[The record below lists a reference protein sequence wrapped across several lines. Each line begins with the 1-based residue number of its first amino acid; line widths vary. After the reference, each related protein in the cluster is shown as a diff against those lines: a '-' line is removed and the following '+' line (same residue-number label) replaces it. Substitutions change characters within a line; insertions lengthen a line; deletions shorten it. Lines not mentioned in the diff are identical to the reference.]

1 MMKGI
6 KKRRIIV
13 AVMAFVM
20 LLSFSQ
26 AALGVADINEAKDNL
41 GTIQE
46 QLARIENELKQ
57 KQSIKDYYESLAKN
71 MRNSINS
78 QQLQLAT
85 YNEYVNEVTNKI
97 NSLTETIEQA
107 EKDYEE
113 KVSILK
119 ERIINT
125 YMSSNLSMLDV
136 LMKSSSLKQYY
147 DYLELNELIAKHDNQ
162 LIEEMKILMQD
173 ITSKRETMKMLKESY
188 ITLSEQAQIVLSNMQ
203 SMQNEALDTVNV
215 TGETIKVLK
224 AKENALEAEE
234 AEMLNVILRLQREID
249 YIGGQMTW
257 PLPSCKILPTGGS
270 LFGWR
275 LHPIFFEWRMH
286 NGVDLGGKQGNN
298 IVSANAGVISIA
310 SWGEGYGYYVVVDH
324 GGGVSTLYA
333 HCSKILV
340 SAGQSVKKGQV
351 IALIGSTGWSTAPHL
366 HFEVIISGK
375 RVDPLLYIDPSR

>member
-6 KKRRIIV
+6 KKRRILV
-13 AVMAFVM
+13 VVMAFVM

-26 AALGVADINEAKDNL
+26 AALAVGDINEAKDSL
-41 GTIQE
+41 ESIQD

-57 KQSIKDYYESLAKN
+57 KQSIKTYYESLAKN
-71 MRNSINS
+71 MKNSINS

-85 YNEYVNEVTNKI
+85 YNEYINEVTNKI

-188 ITLSEQAQIVLSNMQ
+188 IALSEQAQIVLSNMQ

-257 PLPSCKILPTGGS
+257 PLPSWKYMPTS
-270 LFGWR
+270 NVFGWR
-275 LHPIFFEWRMH
+275 FHPIFFEWRMH
-286 NGVDLGGKQGNN
+286 NGVDLGGTQGYN
-298 IVSANAGVISIA
+298 IVSANEGVVSIA

-324 GGGVSTLYA
+324 GGGISTLYA
-333 HCSKILV
+333 HCSKLLV

-351 IALIGSTGWSTAPHL
+351 IALIGATGWATGPHL
-366 HFEVIISGK
+366 HFEVIIGGK

>member
-85 YNEYVNEVTNKI
+85 YNEYIDEVTNKI

-257 PLPSCKILPTGGS
+257 PLPSWKYMPTS
-270 LFGWR
+270 NVFGWR
-275 LHPIFFEWRMH
+275 FHPIFFEWRMH
-286 NGVDLGGKQGNN
+286 NGVDLGGTQGYN
-298 IVSANAGVISIA
+298 IVSANEGVVSIA

-333 HCSKILV
+333 HCSKLLV

-351 IALIGSTGWSTAPHL
+351 IALIGATGWATGPHL
-366 HFEVIISGK
+366 HFEVIIGGK

>member
-1 MMKGI
+1 MMKGTG
-6 KKRRIIV
+6 KVRILVI
-13 AVMAFVM
+13 VMAFVM

-26 AALGVADINEAKDNL
+26 AVLAVGDINEAKDSL
-41 GTIQE
+41 ESIQD

-57 KQSIKDYYESLAKN
+57 KQSIKTYYESLAKN

-85 YNEYVNEVTNKI
+85 YNEYINEVTNKI

-257 PLPSCKILPTGGS
+257 PLPSWKYMPTS
-270 LFGWR
+270 NVFGWR
-275 LHPIFFEWRMH
+275 FHPIFFEWRMH
-286 NGVDLGGKQGNN
+286 NGVDLGGTQGYN
-298 IVSANAGVISIA
+298 IVSANEGVVSIA

-324 GGGVSTLYA
+324 GGGISTLYA
-333 HCSKILV
+333 HCSKLLV

-351 IALIGSTGWSTAPHL
+351 IALIGATGWATGPHL
-366 HFEVIISGK
+366 HFEVIIGGK

>member
-1 MMKGI
+1 MMKGTG
-6 KKRRIIV
+6 KVRILVI
-13 AVMAFVM
+13 VMAFVM

-26 AALGVADINEAKDNL
+26 AALAVGDINEAKDSL
-41 GTIQE
+41 ESIQD

-57 KQSIKDYYESLAKN
+57 KQSIKTYYESLAKN
-71 MRNSINS
+71 MKNSINS

-85 YNEYVNEVTNKI
+85 YNEYINEVTNKI

-188 ITLSEQAQIVLSNMQ
+188 IALSEQAQIVLSNMQ

-257 PLPSCKILPTGGS
+257 PLPSWKYMPTS
-270 LFGWR
+270 NVFGWR
-275 LHPIFFEWRMH
+275 FHPIFFEWRMH
-286 NGVDLGGKQGNN
+286 NGVDLGGTQGYN
-298 IVSANAGVISIA
+298 IVSANEGVVSIA

-324 GGGVSTLYA
+324 GGGISTLYA
-333 HCSKILV
+333 HCSKLLV

-351 IALIGSTGWSTAPHL
+351 IALIGATGWATGPHL
-366 HFEVIISGK
+366 HFEVIIGGK

>member
-1 MMKGI
+1 MIKGTY
-6 KKRRIIV
+6 KKRILTMIL
-13 AVMAFVM
+13 ALIM
-20 LLSFSQ
+20 LFSFTQ
-26 AALGVADINEAKDNL
+26 AAFCVADINEAKDNL

-46 QLARIENELKQ
+46 ELESVENELKQ
-57 KQSIKDYYESLAKN
+57 KQSLKDYYESLTKN
-71 MRNSINS
+71 MKNSIDS

-85 YNEYVNEVTNKI
+85 YNEYIVEVTNKI
-97 NSLTETIEQA
+97 NSLTDTIEQA
-107 EKDYEE
+107 EEEYEQ
-113 KVSILK
+113 KVSVLK
-119 ERIINT
+119 KRIVET
-125 YMSSNLSMLDV
+125 YISSDLTMFEV

-147 DYLELNELIAKHDNQ
+147 DYIELNSLIAKHDQ
-162 LIEEMKILMQD
+162 ELIDEMKILMQD
-173 ITSKRETMKMLKESY
+173 ISDKRETMKMLKASY
-188 ITLSEQAQIVLSNMQ
+188 VTLSEQAQIVLSNMQ
-203 SMQNEALDTVNV
+203 NMQQTAIETVNI
-215 TGETIKVLK
+215 TEKTIEVLK
-224 AKENALEAEE
+224 AKENALAAEE

>member
-1 MMKGI
+1 MMKGTG
-6 KKRRIIV
+6 KVRILVI
-13 AVMAFVM
+13 VMAFVM

-26 AALGVADINEAKDNL
+26 AALAVGDINEAKDSL
-41 GTIQE
+41 ESIQD

-57 KQSIKDYYESLAKN
+57 KQSIKTYYESLAKN
-71 MRNSINS
+71 MKNSINS

-85 YNEYVNEVTNKI
+85 YNEYINEVTNKI

-125 YMSSNLSMLDV
+125 YMSSNLSILDV

-257 PLPSCKILPTGGS
+257 PLPSWKYMPTS
-270 LFGWR
+270 NVFGWR
-275 LHPIFFEWRMH
+275 FHPIFFEWRMH
-286 NGVDLGGKQGNN
+286 NGVDLGGTQGYN
-298 IVSANAGVISIA
+298 IVSANEGVVSIA

-324 GGGVSTLYA
+324 GGGISTLYA
-333 HCSKILV
+333 HCSKLLV

-351 IALIGSTGWSTAPHL
+351 IALIGATGWATGPHL
-366 HFEVIISGK
+366 HFEVIIGGK

>member
-6 KKRRIIV
+6 KKRRILV
-13 AVMAFVM
+13 VVMAFVM

-26 AALGVADINEAKDNL
+26 AAFAVGDINEAKDSL
-41 GTIQE
+41 ESIQD
-46 QLARIENELKQ
+46 QLTRIENELKQ
-57 KQSIKDYYESLAKN
+57 KQGIKTYYESLAKN
-71 MRNSINS
+71 MKNSITS

-85 YNEYVNEVTNKI
+85 YNEYINEVTGKI

-257 PLPSCKILPTGGS
+257 PLPSWKYMPTS
-270 LFGWR
+270 NVFGWR
-275 LHPIFFEWRMH
+275 FHPIFFEWRMH
-286 NGVDLGGKQGNN
+286 NGVDLGGTQGYN
-298 IVSANAGVISIA
+298 IVSANEGVVSIA

-324 GGGVSTLYA
+324 GGGISTLYA
-333 HCSKILV
+333 HCSKLLV

-351 IALIGSTGWSTAPHL
+351 IALIGATGWATGPHL
-366 HFEVIISGK
+366 HFEVIIGGK

>member
-6 KKRRIIV
+6 KKRRILV
-13 AVMAFVM
+13 VVMAFVM

-26 AALGVADINEAKDNL
+26 AAFAVGDINEAKDSL
-41 GTIQE
+41 ESIQD
-46 QLARIENELKQ
+46 QLTRIENELKQ
-57 KQSIKDYYESLAKN
+57 KQGIKTYYESLAKN
-71 MRNSINS
+71 MKNSINS

-85 YNEYVNEVTNKI
+85 YNEYINEVTNKI

-257 PLPSCKILPTGGS
+257 PLPSWKYMPTGGC

-286 NGVDLGGKQGNN
+286 NGVDLGGTQGYN
-298 IVSANAGVISIA
+298 IVSANEGVVSIA

-324 GGGVSTLYA
+324 GGGISTLYA
-333 HCSKILV
+333 HCSKLLV

-351 IALIGSTGWSTAPHL
+351 IALIGATGWATGPHL
-366 HFEVIISGK
+366 HFEVIIGGK

>member
-1 MMKGI
+1 MMKGTG
-6 KKRRIIV
+6 KVRILVI
-13 AVMAFVM
+13 VMAFVM

-26 AALGVADINEAKDNL
+26 AAFAVGDINEAKDSL
-41 GTIQE
+41 ESIQD

-57 KQSIKDYYESLAKN
+57 KQSIKTYYESLAKN
-71 MRNSINS
+71 MKNSINS

-85 YNEYVNEVTNKI
+85 YNEYINEVTNKI

-203 SMQNEALDTVNV
+203 SMQSEALDTVNV

-257 PLPSCKILPTGGS
+257 PLPSWKYMPTS
-270 LFGWR
+270 NVFGWR
-275 LHPIFFEWRMH
+275 FHPIFFEWRMH
-286 NGVDLGGKQGNN
+286 NGVDLGGTQGYN
-298 IVSANAGVISIA
+298 IVSANEGVVSIA

-324 GGGVSTLYA
+324 GGGISTLYA
-333 HCSKILV
+333 HCSKLLV

-351 IALIGSTGWSTAPHL
+351 IALIGATGWATGPHL
-366 HFEVIISGK
+366 HFEVIIGGK

>member
-1 MMKGI
+1 MMKGTG
-6 KKRRIIV
+6 KVRILVI
-13 AVMAFVM
+13 VMAFVM

-26 AALGVADINEAKDNL
+26 AAFAVGDINEAKDSL
-41 GTIQE
+41 ESIQD
-46 QLARIENELKQ
+46 QLTRIENELKQ
-57 KQSIKDYYESLAKN
+57 KQGIKTYYESLAKN
-71 MRNSINS
+71 MKNSITS

-85 YNEYVNEVTNKI
+85 YNEYINEVTNKI

-188 ITLSEQAQIVLSNMQ
+188 IALSEQAQIVLSNMQ

-257 PLPSCKILPTGGS
+257 PLPSWKYMPTS
-270 LFGWR
+270 NVFGWR
-275 LHPIFFEWRMH
+275 FHPIFFEWRMH
-286 NGVDLGGKQGNN
+286 NGVDLGGTQGYN
-298 IVSANAGVISIA
+298 IVSANEGVVSIA

-324 GGGVSTLYA
+324 GGGISTLYA
-333 HCSKILV
+333 HCSKLLV

-351 IALIGSTGWSTAPHL
+351 IALIGATGWATGPHL
-366 HFEVIISGK
+366 HFEVIIGGK

>member
-6 KKRRIIV
+6 KKRRILV
-13 AVMAFVM
+13 VVMAFVM

-26 AALGVADINEAKDNL
+26 AAFAVGDINEAKDSL
-41 GTIQE
+41 ESIQD
-46 QLARIENELKQ
+46 QLTRIENELKQ
-57 KQSIKDYYESLAKN
+57 KQGIKTYYESLAKN
-71 MRNSINS
+71 MKNSITS

-85 YNEYVNEVTNKI
+85 YNEYINEVTGKI

-107 EKDYEE
+107 EKDYAERV
-113 KVSILK
+113 KVLK
-119 ERIINT
+119 ERIVDT
-125 YMSSNLSMLDV
+125 YISSNLSMLDV

-162 LIEEMKILMQD
+162 LVEEMKIMMQD
-173 ITSKRETMKMLKESY
+173 ITSKRETMKMLKASY

-203 SMQNEALDTVNV
+203 SMQNEALETVNV
-215 TGETIKVLK
+215 TGSTIQILK
-224 AKENALEAEE
+224 AKEDALQAEE

-257 PLPSCKILPTGGS
+257 PLPSWKYMPTS
-270 LFGWR
+270 NVFGWR
-275 LHPIFFEWRMH
+275 FHPIFFEWRMH
-286 NGVDLGGKQGNN
+286 NGVDLGGTQGYN
-298 IVSANAGVISIA
+298 IVSANEGVVSIA

-333 HCSKILV
+333 HCSKLLV

-351 IALIGSTGWSTAPHL
+351 IALIGATGWATGPHL
-366 HFEVIISGK
+366 HFEVIIGGK

>member
-1 MMKGI
+1 MMKGTG
-6 KKRRIIV
+6 KVRILVI
-13 AVMAFVM
+13 VMAFVM

-26 AALGVADINEAKDNL
+26 AALAVGDINEAKDSL
-41 GTIQE
+41 ESIQD

-57 KQSIKDYYESLAKN
+57 KQSIKTYYESLAKN
-71 MRNSINS
+71 MKNSINS

-85 YNEYVNEVTNKI
+85 YNEYINEVTNKI

-286 NGVDLGGKQGNN
+286 NGVDLGGTQGYN
-298 IVSANAGVISIA
+298 IVSANEGVVSIA

-324 GGGVSTLYA
+324 GGGISTLYA
-333 HCSKILV
+333 HCSKLLV

-351 IALIGSTGWSTAPHL
+351 IALIGATGWATGPHL
-366 HFEVIISGK
+366 HFEVIIGGK

>member
-6 KKRRIIV
+6 KKRRILV
-13 AVMAFVM
+13 VVMAFVM

-26 AALGVADINEAKDNL
+26 AAFAVGDINEAKDSL
-41 GTIQE
+41 ESIQD
-46 QLARIENELKQ
+46 QLTRIENELKQ
-57 KQSIKDYYESLAKN
+57 KQGIKTYYESLAKN
-71 MRNSINS
+71 MKNSITS

-85 YNEYVNEVTNKI
+85 YNEYINEVTNKI

-257 PLPSCKILPTGGS
+257 PLPSWKYMPTS
-270 LFGWR
+270 NVFGWR
-275 LHPIFFEWRMH
+275 FHPIFFEWRMH
-286 NGVDLGGKQGNN
+286 NGVDLGGTQGYN
-298 IVSANAGVISIA
+298 IVSANEGVVSIA

-324 GGGVSTLYA
+324 GGGISTLYA
-333 HCSKILV
+333 HCSKLLV

-351 IALIGSTGWSTAPHL
+351 IALIGATGWATGPHL
-366 HFEVIISGK
+366 HFEVIIGGK

>member
-6 KKRRIIV
+6 KKRRILV
-13 AVMAFVM
+13 VVMAFVM

-26 AALGVADINEAKDNL
+26 AAFAVGDINEAKDSL
-41 GTIQE
+41 ESIQD
-46 QLARIENELKQ
+46 QLTRIENELKQ
-57 KQSIKDYYESLAKN
+57 KQGIKTYYESLAKN
-71 MRNSINS
+71 MKNSINS

-85 YNEYVNEVTNKI
+85 YNEYINEVTNKI

-224 AKENALEAEE
+224 TKENALEAEE

-257 PLPSCKILPTGGS
+257 PLPSWKYMPTGGC

-286 NGVDLGGKQGNN
+286 NGVDLGGTQGYN
-298 IVSANAGVISIA
+298 IVSANEGVVSIA

-324 GGGVSTLYA
+324 GGGISTLYA
-333 HCSKILV
+333 HCSKLLV

-351 IALIGSTGWSTAPHL
+351 IALIGATGWATGPHL
-366 HFEVIISGK
+366 HFEVIIGGK

>member
-6 KKRRIIV
+6 KKRRILV
-13 AVMAFVM
+13 VVMAFVM

-26 AALGVADINEAKDNL
+26 AAFAVGDINEAKDSL
-41 GTIQE
+41 ESIQD
-46 QLARIENELKQ
+46 QLTRIENELKQ
-57 KQSIKDYYESLAKN
+57 KQGIKTYYESLAKN
-71 MRNSINS
+71 MKNSITS

-85 YNEYVNEVTNKI
+85 YNEYINEVTGKI

-107 EKDYEE
+107 EKDYAERV
-113 KVSILK
+113 KVLK
-119 ERIINT
+119 ERIVDT
-125 YMSSNLSMLDV
+125 YISSNLSMLDV

-162 LIEEMKILMQD
+162 LVEEMKIMMQD
-173 ITSKRETMKMLKESY
+173 ITSKRETMKMLKASY

-203 SMQNEALDTVNV
+203 SMQNEALETVNV
-215 TGETIKVLK
+215 TGSTIQILK
-224 AKENALEAEE
+224 AKEDALQAEE

-257 PLPSCKILPTGGS
+257 PLPSWKYMPTS
-270 LFGWR
+270 NVFGWR
-275 LHPIFFEWRMH
+275 FHPIFFEWRMH
-286 NGVDLGGKQGNN
+286 NGVDLGGTQGYN
-298 IVSANAGVISIA
+298 IVSANEGVVSIA

-324 GGGVSTLYA
+324 GGGISTLYA
-333 HCSKILV
+333 HCSKLLV

-351 IALIGSTGWSTAPHL
+351 IALIGATGWATGPHL
-366 HFEVIISGK
+366 HFEVIIGGK

>member
-6 KKRRIIV
+6 KKRRILV
-13 AVMAFVM
+13 VVMAFVM

-26 AALGVADINEAKDNL
+26 AAFAVGDINEAKDSL
-41 GTIQE
+41 ESIQD
-46 QLARIENELKQ
+46 QLTRIENELKQ
-57 KQSIKDYYESLAKN
+57 KQGIKTYYESLAKN
-71 MRNSINS
+71 MKNSITS

-85 YNEYVNEVTNKI
+85 YNEYINEVTGKI

-107 EKDYEE
+107 EKDYAERV
-113 KVSILK
+113 KVLK
-119 ERIINT
+119 ERIVDT
-125 YMSSNLSMLDV
+125 YISSNLSMLDV

-257 PLPSCKILPTGGS
+257 PLPSWKYMPTS
-270 LFGWR
+270 NVFGWR
-275 LHPIFFEWRMH
+275 FHPIFFEWRMH
-286 NGVDLGGKQGNN
+286 NGVDLGGTQGYN
-298 IVSANAGVISIA
+298 IVSANEGVVSIA

-324 GGGVSTLYA
+324 GGGISTLYA
-333 HCSKILV
+333 HCSKLLV

-351 IALIGSTGWSTAPHL
+351 IALIGATGWATGPHL
-366 HFEVIISGK
+366 HFEVIIGGK

>member
-1 MMKGI
+1 MMKGTG
-6 KKRRIIV
+6 KVRILVI
-13 AVMAFVM
+13 VMAFVM

-26 AALGVADINEAKDNL
+26 AALAVGDINEAKDSL
-41 GTIQE
+41 ESIQD

-57 KQSIKDYYESLAKN
+57 KQSIKTYYESLAKN
-71 MRNSINS
+71 MKNSINS

-85 YNEYVNEVTNKI
+85 YNEYINEVTNKI

-257 PLPSCKILPTGGS
+257 PLPSWKYMPTS
-270 LFGWR
+270 NVFGWR
-275 LHPIFFEWRMH
+275 FHPIFFEWRMH
-286 NGVDLGGKQGNN
+286 NGVDLGGTQGYN
-298 IVSANAGVISIA
+298 IVSANEGVVSIA

-324 GGGVSTLYA
+324 GGGISTLYA
-333 HCSKILV
+333 HCSKLLV

-351 IALIGSTGWSTAPHL
+351 IALIGATGWATGPHL
-366 HFEVIISGK
+366 HFEVIIGGK
-375 RVDPLLYIDPSR
+375 RVDPLL

>member
-85 YNEYVNEVTNKI
+85 YNEYINEVTNKI

-257 PLPSCKILPTGGS
+257 PLPSWKYMPTGGC

-286 NGVDLGGKQGNN
+286 NGVDLGGTQGYN
-298 IVSANAGVISIA
+298 IVSANEGVVSIA

-324 GGGVSTLYA
+324 GGGISTLYA
-333 HCSKILV
+333 HCSKLLV

-351 IALIGSTGWSTAPHL
+351 IALVGSTGWSTAPHL
-366 HFEVIISGK
+366 HFEVIIGGK

>member
-1 MMKGI
+1 MMKGTG
-6 KKRRIIV
+6 KVRILVI
-13 AVMAFVM
+13 VMAFVM

-26 AALGVADINEAKDNL
+26 AVLAVGDINEAKDSL
-41 GTIQE
+41 ESIQD

-57 KQSIKDYYESLAKN
+57 KQSIKTYYESLAKN
-71 MRNSINS
+71 MKNSINS

-85 YNEYVNEVTNKI
+85 YNEYINEVTNKI

-257 PLPSCKILPTGGS
+257 PLPSWKYMPTS
-270 LFGWR
+270 NVFGWR
-275 LHPIFFEWRMH
+275 FHPIFFEWRMH
-286 NGVDLGGKQGNN
+286 NGVDLGGTQGYN
-298 IVSANAGVISIA
+298 IVSANEGVVSIA

-324 GGGVSTLYA
+324 GGGISTLYA
-333 HCSKILV
+333 HCSKLLV

-351 IALIGSTGWSTAPHL
+351 IALIGATGWATGPHL
-366 HFEVIISGK
+366 HFEVIIGGK

>member
-1 MMKGI
+1 
-6 KKRRIIV
+6 
-13 AVMAFVM
+13 
-20 LLSFSQ
+20 
-26 AALGVADINEAKDNL
+26 
-41 GTIQE
+41 
-46 QLARIENELKQ
+46 
-57 KQSIKDYYESLAKN
+57 
-71 MRNSINS
+71 
-78 QQLQLAT
+78 
-85 YNEYVNEVTNKI
+85 KI

-188 ITLSEQAQIVLSNMQ
+188 IALSEQAQIVLSNMQ

-257 PLPSCKILPTGGS
+257 PLPSWKYMPTS
-270 LFGWR
+270 NVFGWR
-275 LHPIFFEWRMH
+275 FHPIFFEWRMH
-286 NGVDLGGKQGNN
+286 NGVDLGGTQGYN
-298 IVSANAGVISIA
+298 IVSANEGVVSIA

-324 GGGVSTLYA
+324 GGGISTLYA
-333 HCSKILV
+333 HCSKLLV

-351 IALIGSTGWSTAPHL
+351 IALIGATGWATGPHL
-366 HFEVIISGK
+366 HFEVIIGGK

>member
-1 MMKGI
+1 MMKGTG
-6 KKRRIIV
+6 KVRILVI
-13 AVMAFVM
+13 VMAFVM

-26 AALGVADINEAKDNL
+26 AALAVGDINEAKDSL
-41 GTIQE
+41 ESIQD

-57 KQSIKDYYESLAKN
+57 KQSIKTYYESLAKN
-71 MRNSINS
+71 MKNSINS

-85 YNEYVNEVTNKI
+85 YNEYINEVTNKI

-162 LIEEMKILMQD
+162 LIEELKILMQD

-203 SMQNEALDTVNV
+203 TMQNSALETVNV
-215 TGETIKVLK
+215 TGSTIKVLK
-224 AKENALEAEE
+224 AKEDALEAEE

-257 PLPSCKILPTGGS
+257 PLPSWKYIPTGGG

-286 NGVDLGGKQGNN
+286 NGVDLGGVQGNN
-298 IVSANAGVISIA
+298 IVSANEGVVSIA

-333 HCSKILV
+333 HCSKLLV

-351 IALIGSTGWSTAPHL
+351 IALIGATGWATGPHL
-366 HFEVIISGK
+366 HFEVIIGGK

>member
-1 MMKGI
+1 MMKGTK
-6 KKRRIIV
+6 KKRILV

-26 AALGVADINEAKDNL
+26 AALGVSDIYEAKDNL
-41 GTIQE
+41 ESIQD

-71 MRNSINS
+71 MKNSINS

-85 YNEYVNEVTNKI
+85 YNEYINEVTGKI

-113 KVSILK
+113 KIRILK
-119 ERIINT
+119 ERILDT
-125 YMSSNLSMLDV
+125 YISSNLSMLDV

-162 LIEEMKILMQD
+162 LIEDMKIIMQD
-173 ITSKRETMKMLKESY
+173 IASKRETMKMLKESY

-203 SMQNEALDTVNV
+203 TMQNSALETVNV
-215 TGETIKVLK
+215 TGSTIKVLK
-224 AKENALEAEE
+224 AKEDALEAEE

-257 PLPSCKILPTGGS
+257 PLPSWKYIPTGGG

-286 NGVDLGGKQGNN
+286 NGVDLGGVQGNN
-298 IVSANAGVISIA
+298 IVSANEGVVSIA

-333 HCSKILV
+333 HCSKLLV

-351 IALIGSTGWSTAPHL
+351 IALIGATGWATGPHL
-366 HFEVIISGK
+366 HFEVIIGGK

>member
-6 KKRRIIV
+6 KKRRILV
-13 AVMAFVM
+13 VVMAFVM

-26 AALGVADINEAKDNL
+26 AAFAVGDINEAKDSL
-41 GTIQE
+41 ESIQD
-46 QLARIENELKQ
+46 QLTRIENELKQ
-57 KQSIKDYYESLAKN
+57 KQGIKTYYESLAKN
-71 MRNSINS
+71 MKNSITS

-85 YNEYVNEVTNKI
+85 YNEYINEVTGKI

-107 EKDYEE
+107 EKDYAERV
-113 KVSILK
+113 KVLK
-119 ERIINT
+119 ERIVDT
-125 YMSSNLSMLDV
+125 YISSNLSMLDV

-162 LIEEMKILMQD
+162 LVEEMKIMMQD
-173 ITSKRETMKMLKESY
+173 ITSKRETMKMLKASY

-257 PLPSCKILPTGGS
+257 PLPSWKYMPTS
-270 LFGWR
+270 NVFGWR
-275 LHPIFFEWRMH
+275 FHPIFFEWRMH
-286 NGVDLGGKQGNN
+286 NGVDLGGTQGYN
-298 IVSANAGVISIA
+298 IVSANEGVVSIA

-324 GGGVSTLYA
+324 GGGISTLYA
-333 HCSKILV
+333 HCSKLLV

-351 IALIGSTGWSTAPHL
+351 IALIGATGWATGPHL
-366 HFEVIISGK
+366 HFEVIIGGK

>member
-1 MMKGI
+1 MMKGTG
-6 KKRRIIV
+6 KVRILVI
-13 AVMAFVM
+13 VMAFVM

-26 AALGVADINEAKDNL
+26 AALAVGDINEAKDSL
-41 GTIQE
+41 ESIQD

-57 KQSIKDYYESLAKN
+57 KQSIKTYYESLAKN
-71 MRNSINS
+71 MKNSINS

-85 YNEYVNEVTNKI
+85 YNEYINEVTNKI

-257 PLPSCKILPTGGS
+257 PLPSWKYMPTS
-270 LFGWR
+270 NVFGWR
-275 LHPIFFEWRMH
+275 FHPIFFEWRMH
-286 NGVDLGGKQGNN
+286 NGVDLGGTQGYN
-298 IVSANAGVISIA
+298 IVSANEGVVSIA

-324 GGGVSTLYA
+324 GGGISTLYA
-333 HCSKILV
+333 HCSKLLV

-351 IALIGSTGWSTAPHL
+351 IALIGATGWATGPHL
-366 HFEVIISGK
+366 HFEVIIGGK